1 MQDFWLTASEDILH
15 DYTIQVLSGGDYTD
29 CQGSPYQTSGV
40 VDQTRV
46 GYEAWCNVM
55 GDKVQI
61 TKQMDAASDY
71 SITLCDVAI
80 FGEAAVTE
88 VEEVVDAIELESQS
102 IVAYLNQKLVFT
114 IDYNVAIQVEESAYM
129 RLADTSD
136 AIVNSI
142 AIQSF
147 S

>member
-1 MQDFWLTASEDILH
+1 
-15 DYTIQVLSGGDYTD
+15 
-29 CQGSPYQTSGV
+29 
-40 VDQTRV
+40 
-46 GYEAWCNVM
+46 M

-142 AIQSF
+142 AI
-147 S
+147 